1 MPNREHSQDL
11 IEADA
16 DVDAA
21 AAAASTPVPP
31 MSASLMARL
40 WVVPAIVVC
49 VMLAVAGVVIMFG
62 APALG
67 QQKSVAKLLEVLDQ
81 DDGRRTLD
89 VAMMPNSKEVWQA
102 AQELAKRLQDRE
114 RALKPSELQPTADSL
129 AKILDRFP
137 PGRDEQDT
145 GMNREH
151 FLMLALAR
159 TGVSSS
165 VPPIARRLSD
175 PNGRTRMMALMALA
189 EMKGVAEA
197 RATLPEVLPLLQ
209 DKDSGVAIV
218 ACAAVASL
226 AEPGDAA
233 AVSALADLLEAD
245 RELQWNAAMALAR
258 LDSPRGRMVLM
269 NMLDRSFWEKI
280 DLDYQDGGSQVRRKF
295 SPTEVARYLAAAVQ
309 AAGRLKDVELIAMVD
324 ALEKDSS
331 IEVREAVREA
341 KARRVATSQG
351 AMGRAIEGAAA
362 SV

>member
-1 MPNREHSQDL
+1 
-11 IEADA
+11 
-16 DVDAA
+16 
-21 AAAASTPVPP
+21 

-40 WVVPAIVVC
+40 WVVPAIIVC

-62 APALG
+62 APALN
-67 QQKSVAKLLEVLDQ
+67 QQQSVAKLLEVLNQ

-102 AQELAKRLQDRE
+102 AQELAKRLQDRD
-114 RALKPSELQPTADSL
+114 RALKPDEVQKTADTL
-129 AKILDRFP
+129 VNILDRFA
-137 PGRDEQDT
+137 PGRDEKDT

-159 TGVSSS
+159 TGAPLA
-165 VPPIARRLSD
+165 VPALSMRLTD

-189 EMKGVAEA
+189 EMKDIAEA
-197 RATLPEVLPLLQ
+197 RAKLPEVLPLLQ
-209 DKDSGVAIV
+209 DKDTAVAIV

-226 AEPGDAA
+226 AEPGDAV

-280 DLDYQDGGSQVRRKF
+280 DLDYQDGGAQVRRKY
-295 SPTEVARYLAAAVQ
+295 SPAEVARYLSAAVQ
-309 AAGRLKDVELIAMVD
+309 SAGRLKDAELAAMID
-324 ALEKDSS
+324 ALEKDAS

-341 KARRVATSQG
+341 RTRRTATTQG
-351 AMGRAIEGAAA
+351 AMRDAIERVA
-362 SV
+362 VRV

>member
-1 MPNREHSQDL
+1 MPNHEHNPVPGEQAVHS
-11 IEADA
+11 DA
-16 DVDAA
+16 TEPAA
-21 AAAASTPVPP
+21 PIPP

-67 QQKSVAKLLEVLDQ
+67 QQQSVAKLLEVLNQ

-89 VAMMPNSKEVWQA
+89 IAMMPNSKEVWQA
-102 AQELAKRLQDRE
+102 AQELAKRLQDRD
-114 RALKPSELQPTADSL
+114 RALKPEEIQKTADTLVS
-129 AKILDRFP
+129 ILDRFA
-137 PGRDEQDT
+137 PGRDEKDT

-159 TGVSSS
+159 TGVPTAVPS
-165 VPPIARRLSD
+165 VARRLSD
-175 PNGRTRMMALMALA
+175 PNARTRMMALMALA
-189 EMKGVAEA
+189 EMKDVAEA

-209 DKDSGVAIV
+209 DKDSAVTIV

-226 AEPGDAA
+226 ADPGDAV
-233 AVSALADLLEAD
+233 AVSALADRLEAD

-258 LDSPRGRMVLM
+258 LGSSRGRMVLM

-280 DLDYQDGGSQVRRKF
+280 DLDYMDGGTQVRRKF
-295 SPTEVARYLAAAVQ
+295 SPAEVARYLAAAVQ
-309 AAGRLKDVELIAMVD
+309 AAGRLKDAELGALID
-324 ALEKDSS
+324 ALEKDPS

-341 KARRVATSQG
+341 KARRTATTQG
-351 AMGRAIEGAAA
+351 AMGRAIELAGTR
-362 SV
+362 V